1 MCASLSSAGSSLRD
15 DTPHTTNTRGL
26 LVLPRHACDARVQ
39 TTDAVLFEISAL
51 VVGVSSSSFESH
63 QGGEEGGLWV
73 DGVGM
78 VFGRMSVC
86 VSWVVCVYV
95 MGVLIR
101 ISCVL
106 RRAR

>member
-15 DTPHTTNTRGL
+15 DTPHTTNARGL

-51 VVGVSSSSFESH
+51 VVGVSSSSFDSH
-63 QGGEEGGLWV
+63 QEEEGGLCV
-73 DGVGM
+73 AGVGM
-78 VFGRMSVC
+78 VAGHMSVC
-86 VSWVVCVYV
+86 VRWVVCVYV